1 MQKQPTKRT
10 TSEIKIPP
18 PPHPLH
24 TPLILNIIYRKNRNE
39 IFIIRQSKIFFI
51 SISRL
56 LLLGSAKESLACL
69 RFPMAWDSC
78 EKDCS
83 RGIKRERERGEK
95 MLAKSIKICQKL
107 KTLSFSLRRRVL
119 YLFKQILVK
128 TKHRTYGQRN
138 LLQSHSILSTLCF
151 RRQSWKCTTN
161 CNAKFFHC
169 TLTLAVGVNLAGAV
183 VPKTFLSLVPWAN
196 IWTA

>member
-24 TPLILNIIYRKNRNE
+24 TPLILDIIYRKNRNE

-83 RGIKRERERGEK
+83 REIKREREGEK

-119 YLFKQILVK
+119 YLFKQISVK
-128 TKHRTYGQRN
+128 TKHRTYGQRETFCRATLYSRPSSFVDSREN
-138 LLQSHSILSTLCF
+138 VPQIAMQSFSTAL
-151 RRQSWKCTTN
+151 W
-161 CNAKFFHC
+161 
-169 TLTLAVGVNLAGAV
+169 LW
-183 VPKTFLSLVPWAN
+183 PLVSTWPGPWS
-196 IWTA
+196 